1 MNKLL
6 IFSFT
11 LTLLLNGLLTKFFIS
26 KGLKAFEI
34 LILSGIGS
42 LGFVLAHSIKHNHS
56 LRPKNLKKQLL
67 RALIAG
73 TALFLVT
80 TSYQYLSATSV
91 SLVSRTDLAMLLGL
105 GPLIHVPSTK
115 RQRFLACLGV
125 VLILVFIGIND
136 DLQGMLLAFSGTVFI
151 TIGYLFIK
159 VSMKEE
165 NESVSILTPS
175 LSVLIYGV
183 GVGAISDGAVF
194 SSDPWLILS
203 GLSLGALMFLLYRLT
218 IKMYS
223 VMDIASAEYP
233 TLLASG
239 LMLPFEGFFLGT
251 HFSLGHIILVVTFML
266 LAGYGVQL
274 FNQVMEA

>member
-1 MNKLL
+1 MNNLL

-26 KGLKAFEI
+26 QGLKGFEI
-34 LILSGIGS
+34 LILSGIGC
-42 LGFVLAHSIKHNHS
+42 LGIVLIHSMKHNHS

-73 TALFLVT
+73 AALYLVT

-91 SLVSRTDLAMLLGL
+91 SLVSRTDLAMLLVL
-105 GPLIHVPSTK
+105 GPLIQVPSNK
-115 RQRFLACLGV
+115 RQRFLACLGI
-125 VLILVFIGIND
+125 VLILAFIGLID
-136 DLQGMLLAFSGTVFI
+136 DMQGMLMAFSGTVLI

-194 SSDPWLILS
+194 TSDPWLIVS

-223 VMDIASAEYP
+223 IMDIASAEYP

-239 LMLPFEGFFLGT
+239 LMLPFEALFLGT
-251 HFSLGHIILVVTFML
+251 HFSLTHIILVVTFMV
-266 LAGYGVQL
+266 LAGFGVQL
-274 FNQVMEA
+274 FNQVTEA